1 MANPWD
7 NDPIVRSRKTDPR
20 IDEREQ
26 AETRYRNLTGDAN
39 PLAQPVILPGEE
51 GYAGEGQYLPEADV
65 VVRGNMPWSND
76 LQVTPGSEAIRANS
90 NPAGAYAQS
99 AAEQLPWV
107 DEAAAWTVSKLTGEP
122 LDYVRET
129 QRMGMQIDREEQPL
143 ARNLGGVSG
152 FAAGL
157 AAPGGAYVQGGRL
170 ASGASRAAIVMA
182 RRQAALRAAGVTG
195 AYGAAYGSGAADD
208 GATNRLVGGVGGGVT
223 GAVGG
228 GVVQRYAP
236 AVVDAVGSFA
246 GRLGSIV
253 NPSGRV
259 RARGNVTPEMSAA
272 SRLSEFVT
280 PEALT
285 ERQRLIDLGL
295 QPSAMDVL
303 GGTAER
309 LVRTAAGPA
318 GPGAEMAVQGA
329 AQRQANLRPEVMSV
343 TRGLSDDPRSAEAV
357 REGLLETRGRLADEM
372 YPEAYAT
379 PVEVTDDLLAAISDE
394 PGRAALRRAR
404 AAAVARQD
412 ANQVAEI
419 DGLLRSSGTRLDMSP
434 EAIAR
439 RAEAEG
445 FTYEAFHG
453 TPAGVPIESFAPSTT
468 GTYGPGIY
476 TARSPSTA
484 SQYAGPDG
492 AVYPVRVRLAN
503 PLEASAVRNPVGN
516 MTDAEIASLLSEQG
530 RGGVLARFP
539 DDEWYVPS
547 SPDDIRS
554 RFDPF
559 TPEGYTPPPDSVSA
573 GTIDRVR
580 IAMRGRAQAMQQRP
594 DTRDIAGGLFGR
606 EAQIDTALEGVEA
619 LAPARA
625 QYRALSGAADV
636 IDNRPDIFSTDPQ
649 DFRSWVDT
657 LSPEARDAAIIGVR
671 QDILDTLGRQR
682 SAGSSSLDSLTQ
694 AQYSRDNLSAL
705 LGPEEAQRY
714 LDSVAARVQGAQRA
728 QRVSPNTNSQTF
740 GRGMDEET
748 LGVAERLG
756 AVTDAATGVMGN
768 LGGIARTVDRIRARA
783 TMSPEERAAIVQMG
797 FGSADELERIVMLA
811 DQARASRRPPPREV
825 RAWITSATSRL
836 GANNPAVR
844 ELQQLLLPAVSP
856 AQETETQP

>member
-20 IDEREQ
+20 IEEREQ

-39 PLAQPVILPGEE
+39 PLARPVILPGEE
-51 GYAGEGQYLPEADV
+51 GYAGSGQYLPEADV
-65 VVRGNMPWSND
+65 VVRGNMPWAND
-76 LQVTPGSEAIRANS
+76 LQVTPGSEAIRANA
-90 NPAGAYAQS
+90 NPLGAFAAG
-99 AAEQLPWV
+99 AAEQIPFL
-107 DEAAAWTVSKLTGEP
+107 DEAAAWTVAKLNGDSY
-122 LDYVRET
+122 DYVRET
-129 QRMGMQIDREEQPL
+129 QRMASQIDREEQPL
-143 ARNLGGVSG
+143 ARNIGGVSG
-152 FAAGL
+152 FAAGV
-157 AAPGGAYVQGGRL
+157 AAPGSAYVRGAQGATQIVRAATLGAGYGGLYGAGAAEDGYASRL
-170 ASGASRAAIVMA
+170 AG
-182 RRQAALRAAGVTG
+182 LGTG
-195 AYGAAYGSGAADD
+195 AA
-208 GATNRLVGGVGGGVT
+208 VGGVT
-223 GAVGG
+223 GGAL
-228 GVVQRYAP
+228 QAAAP
-236 AVVDAVGSFA
+236 LVSRATGAASRG
-246 GRLGSIV
+246 LNSIV

-280 PEALT
+280 PESLI

-295 QPSAMDVL
+295 EPAAMDVL

-329 AQRQANLRPEVMSV
+329 VQRQANLRPEVMSV

-357 REGLLETRGRLADEM
+357 REGLLDTRSRLADEM

-379 PVEVTDDLLAAISDE
+379 PVEVTNDLLAAISDE

-404 AAAVARQD
+404 SAAVARQD

-419 DGLLRSSGTRLDMSP
+419 DGL
-434 EAIAR
+434 IA
-439 RAEAEG
+439 G
-445 FTYEAFHG
+445 DT
-453 TPAGVPIESFAPSTT
+453 AP
-468 GTYGPGIY
+468 
-476 TARSPSTA
+476 
-484 SQYAGPDG
+484 
-492 AVYPVRVRLAN
+492 
-503 PLEASAVRNPVGN
+503 
-516 MTDAEIASLLSEQG
+516 
-530 RGGVLARFP
+530 
-539 DDEWYVPS
+539 
-547 SPDDIRS
+547 
-554 RFDPF
+554 
-559 TPEGYTPPPDSVSA
+559 VSA

-682 SAGSSSLDSLTQ
+682 NAGSGSLDTLTQ

-714 LDSVAARVQGAQRA
+714 LDSIAARVQGAQRA

-768 LGGIARTVDRIRARA
+768 LGGIARTIDRIRART

-797 FGSADELERIVMLA
+797 LGSADELERIVMLA
-811 DQARASRRPPPREV
+811 DQARASNRPPPREV
-825 RAWITSATSRL
+825 RAWLTNATARL
-836 GANNPAVR
+836 GANNPAAR
-844 ELQQLLLPAVSP
+844 ELQQLLLPAISP

>member
-51 GYAGEGQYLPEADV
+51 GYAGSGQYLPEADV
-65 VVRGNMPWSND
+65 VVRGNVPWAND

-90 NPAGAYAQS
+90 NPVGAYAQS
-99 AAEQLPWV
+99 AAEQLPWI

-122 LDYVRET
+122 IEYVRET

-170 ASGASRAAIVMA
+170 ASGASRAAIVAA

-208 GATNRLVGGVGGGVT
+208 GATNRLVGGVGGGIT

-280 PEALT
+280 PESLT

-295 QPSAMDVL
+295 DPAAMDVL

-329 AQRQANLRPEVMSV
+329 VQRQANLRPEVMSV

-357 REGLLETRGRLADEM
+357 REGLLDTRSRLADEM

-379 PVEVTDDLLAAISDE
+379 PVEVTNDLLAAISDE

-419 DGLLRSSGTRLDMSP
+419 DGL
-434 EAIAR
+434 IA
-439 RAEAEG
+439 G
-445 FTYEAFHG
+445 DT
-453 TPAGVPIESFAPSTT
+453 AP
-468 GTYGPGIY
+468 
-476 TARSPSTA
+476 
-484 SQYAGPDG
+484 
-492 AVYPVRVRLAN
+492 
-503 PLEASAVRNPVGN
+503 
-516 MTDAEIASLLSEQG
+516 
-530 RGGVLARFP
+530 
-539 DDEWYVPS
+539 
-547 SPDDIRS
+547 
-554 RFDPF
+554 
-559 TPEGYTPPPDSVSA
+559 VSA

-649 DFRSWVDT
+649 DFSAWVDT

-682 SAGSSSLDSLTQ
+682 NAGSGSLDTLTQ

-714 LDSVAARVQGAQRA
+714 LDSIAARVQGAQRA

-768 LGGIARTVDRIRARA
+768 LGGIARTIDRIRART

-797 FGSADELERIVMLA
+797 LGSADELERIVMLA
-811 DQARASRRPPPREV
+811 DQARASNRPPPREV
-825 RAWITSATSRL
+825 RAWLTNATARL
-836 GANNPAVR
+836 GANNPAAR
-844 ELQQLLLPAVSP
+844 ELQQLLLPAISP

>member
-51 GYAGEGQYLPEADV
+51 GYAGSGQYLPEADV
-65 VVRGNMPWSND
+65 VVRGNVPWAND

-90 NPAGAYAQS
+90 NPVGAYAQS
-99 AAEQLPWV
+99 AAEQLPWI

-122 LDYVRET
+122 IEYVRET

-157 AAPGGAYVQGGRL
+157 AAPGAAYVQRARGAAQIGRAVAL
-170 ASGASRAAIVMA
+170 GA
-182 RRQAALRAAGVTG
+182 G
-195 AYGAAYGSGAADD
+195 YGAAYGSGAAED
-208 GATNRLVGGVGGGVT
+208 GYASRLAGLGTGAAVGGVT
-223 GAVGG
+223 GGAL
-228 GVVQRYAP
+228 QAAAP
-236 AVVDAVGSFA
+236 LVSRATGAASRG
-246 GRLGSIV
+246 LNSIV

-280 PEALT
+280 PESLT

-295 QPSAMDVL
+295 EPAAMDVL

-329 AQRQANLRPEVMSV
+329 VQRQANLRPEVMSV

-357 REGLLETRGRLADEM
+357 RDALLETRDALATTQ
-372 YPEAYAT
+372 YAAPYSQQVPLTPEAVRSLRGQYGASAIREAIEDELASPT
-379 PVEVTDDLLAAISDE
+379 YNADVVAELESLLGTDIGDVSSLS
-394 PGRAALRRAR
+394 GRAL
-404 AAAVARQD
+404 
-412 ANQVAEI
+412 
-419 DGLLRSSGTRLDMSP
+419 
-434 EAIAR
+434 
-439 RAEAEG
+439 
-445 FTYEAFHG
+445 
-453 TPAGVPIESFAPSTT
+453 
-468 GTYGPGIY
+468 
-476 TARSPSTA
+476 
-484 SQYAGPDG
+484 
-492 AVYPVRVRLAN
+492 
-503 PLEASAVRNPVGN
+503 
-516 MTDAEIASLLSEQG
+516 
-530 RGGVLARFP
+530 
-539 DDEWYVPS
+539 
-547 SPDDIRS
+547 
-554 RFDPF
+554 
-559 TPEGYTPPPDSVSA
+559 
-573 GTIDRVR
+573 DRVR
-580 IAMRGRAQAMQQRP
+580 IALRDTSEGLMRGERPARTRARGVAQRVE
-594 DTRDIAGGLFGR
+594 GV
-606 EAQIDTALEGVEA
+606 DTALDAADGLKE
-619 LAPARA
+619 ARA
-625 QYRALSGAADV
+625 TYSNLSGAADV

-649 DFRSWVDT
+649 DFRAWVDT

-682 SAGSSSLDSLTQ
+682 NAGSGSLDTLTQ

-705 LGPEEAQRY
+705 LGPEDAQRY
-714 LDSVAARVQGAQRA
+714 LDSIAARVQGAQRA

-740 GRGMDEET
+740 GRGMDEQT

-768 LGGIARTVDRIRARA
+768 LGGIARTIDRIRART

-797 FGSADELERIVMLA
+797 LGSADELERIVMLA
-811 DQARASRRPPPREV
+811 DQARASNRPPPREV
-825 RAWITSATSRL
+825 RAWLTNATARL
-836 GANNPAVR
+836 GANNPAAR
-844 ELQQLLLPAVSP
+844 ELQQLLLPAISP

>member
-20 IDEREQ
+20 INEREQ

-51 GYAGEGQYLPEADV
+51 GYAGDGQYLPEADV
-65 VVRGNMPWSND
+65 VVRGNVPWAND
-76 LQVTPGSEAIRANS
+76 LQVTPGSEAIRANA
-90 NPAGAYAQS
+90 NPLGAFAAG
-99 AAEQLPWV
+99 AAEQIPFL
-107 DEAAAWTVSKLTGEP
+107 DEAAAWTVAKLNGDSY
-122 LDYVRET
+122 DYVRET
-129 QRMGMQIDREEQPL
+129 QRMASQIDREEQPL
-143 ARNLGGVSG
+143 ARNAGGVTG
-152 FAAGL
+152 FAAGI
-157 AAPGGAYVQGGRL
+157 AAPGASYVRGAQGAAQIG
-170 ASGASRAAIVMA
+170 RAAT
-182 RRQAALRAAGVTG
+182 LGAGYGG
-195 AYGAAYGSGAADD
+195 AYGAGAAED
-208 GATNRLVGGVGGGVT
+208 GYASRLAGLGTGAAVGGVT
-223 GAVGG
+223 GGAL
-228 GVVQRYAP
+228 QAAAP
-236 AVVDAVGSFA
+236 LVSRATGAASRG
-246 GRLGSIV
+246 LNSIV

-280 PEALT
+280 PESLV

-295 QPSAMDVL
+295 QPAAMDVL

-329 AQRQANLRPEVMSV
+329 VQRQANLRPEVMSV

-357 REGLLETRGRLADEM
+357 RDGLLDTRGRLADEM

-379 PVEVTDDLLAAISDE
+379 PVEVTNDLLAAISDE

-419 DGLLRSSGTRLDMSP
+419 DGL
-434 EAIAR
+434 IA
-439 RAEAEG
+439 G
-445 FTYEAFHG
+445 DT
-453 TPAGVPIESFAPSTT
+453 AP
-468 GTYGPGIY
+468 
-476 TARSPSTA
+476 
-484 SQYAGPDG
+484 
-492 AVYPVRVRLAN
+492 
-503 PLEASAVRNPVGN
+503 
-516 MTDAEIASLLSEQG
+516 
-530 RGGVLARFP
+530 
-539 DDEWYVPS
+539 
-547 SPDDIRS
+547 
-554 RFDPF
+554 
-559 TPEGYTPPPDSVSA
+559 VSA

-580 IAMRGRAQAMQQRP
+580 IAMRGRAQEMQQRP
-594 DTRDIAGGLFGR
+594 STRDIAGGLFGR

-797 FGSADELERIVMLA
+797 LGSADELERIVMLA
-811 DQARASRRPPPREV
+811 DQARANRRPPPREV

-836 GANNPAVR
+836 GANNPAIR

>member
-1 MANPWD
+1 MANWQDAPV
-7 NDPIVRSRKTDPR
+7 VRSRQSDAR
-20 IDEREQ
+20 INEREQ
-26 AETRYRNLTGDAN
+26 AETRYRNVTGDAN

-51 GYAGEGQYLPEADV
+51 GYAGSGQYLPEADV
-65 VVRGNMPWSND
+65 VVRGQNWQRAPEIGAGD
-76 LQVTPGSEAIRANS
+76 AAIRANA
-90 NPAGAYAQS
+90 NPVGAFSQG
-99 AAEQLPWV
+99 AAEQIPFL
-107 DEAAAWTVSKLTGEP
+107 DEAAARAVSLITGEP
-122 LDYVRET
+122 YDYVRET
-129 QRMGMQIDREEQPL
+129 QRMGSQIDREEQGL
-143 ARNLGGVSG
+143 ARNAGGVTG
-152 FAAGL
+152 FAAGI
-157 AAPGGAYVQGGRL
+157 AAPGAAYVRGAQGAAQIG
-170 ASGASRAAIVMA
+170 RAAT
-182 RRQAALRAAGVTG
+182 LGAGYGG
-195 AYGAAYGSGAADD
+195 AYGAGAAED
-208 GATNRLVGGVGGGVT
+208 GYASRLAGLGTGAAVGGVT
-223 GAVGG
+223 GGTLQAAAPLVSRAAGAASR
-228 GVVQRYAP
+228 GV
-236 AVVDAVGSFA
+236 S
-246 GRLGSIV
+246 SIV
-253 NPSGRV
+253 NPTGRL
-259 RARGNVTPEMSAA
+259 RARGNITPEASAA
-272 SRLSEFVT
+272 SRFSEFVT

-329 AQRQANLRPEVMSV
+329 VQRQANLRPEVMSV

-379 PVEVTDDLLAAISDE
+379 PVEVTNDLLAAISDE

-404 AAAVARQD
+404 AAAVARQG

-419 DGLLRSSGTRLDMSP
+419 DGL
-434 EAIAR
+434 IA
-439 RAEAEG
+439 G
-445 FTYEAFHG
+445 DT
-453 TPAGVPIESFAPSTT
+453 AP
-468 GTYGPGIY
+468 
-476 TARSPSTA
+476 
-484 SQYAGPDG
+484 
-492 AVYPVRVRLAN
+492 
-503 PLEASAVRNPVGN
+503 
-516 MTDAEIASLLSEQG
+516 
-530 RGGVLARFP
+530 
-539 DDEWYVPS
+539 
-547 SPDDIRS
+547 
-554 RFDPF
+554 
-559 TPEGYTPPPDSVSA
+559 VSA

-682 SAGSSSLDSLTQ
+682 NAGSSSLDSLTQ

-714 LDSVAARVQGAQRA
+714 LDGITARVQGAQRA
-728 QRVSPNTNSQTF
+728 ARVSPNTNSQTF
-740 GRGMDEET
+740 GRGLDEET

-756 AVTDAATGVMGN
+756 AVTDAATGAMGN
-768 LGGIARTVDRIRARA
+768 LGGIARTIDRVRDSVRGAV
-783 TMSPEERAAIVQMG
+783 MSPQERAAIVQMG
-797 FGSADELERIVMLA
+797 LGSADELERIVMLS
-811 DQARASRRPPPREV
+811 DQARNAGRRPPREV
-825 RAWITSATSRL
+825 RAWVVSATNRL
-836 GANNPAVR
+836 GSNNPAVR
-844 ELQQLLLPAVSP
+844 ELQQLLLPAISP

>member
-1 MANPWD
+1 MATQD
-7 NDPIVRSRKTDPR
+7 DPFAADRLYTERAATRPNASPQSRPLGYRVLSSTYTTESE
-20 IDEREQ
+20 DELRAQGYEKQ
-26 AETRYRNLTGDAN
+26 ADGNWARTVS
-39 PLAQPVILPGEE
+39 QVQLPP
-51 GYAGEGQYLPEADV
+51 QEADPFAED
-65 VVRGNMPWSND
+65 RIATAGM
-76 LQVTPGSEAIRANS
+76 EAIRANS
-90 NPAGAYAQS
+90 NPVGAYAQS
-99 AAEQLPWV
+99 AAEQLPWI

-122 LDYVRET
+122 IEYVRET

-143 ARNLGGVSG
+143 ARNLGGISG

-157 AAPGGAYVQGGRL
+157 AAPGAAYVRGAQGAAQIG
-170 ASGASRAAIVMA
+170 RAA
-182 RRQAALRAAGVTG
+182 ALGS
-195 AYGAAYGSGAADD
+195 AYGAAYGSGAAED
-208 GATNRLVGGVGGGVT
+208 GYASRLAGLGTGAAVGGVT
-223 GAVGG
+223 GGAL
-228 GVVQRYAP
+228 QAAAP
-236 AVVDAVGSFA
+236 LVSRATGAASRG
-246 GRLGSIV
+246 LNSIV

-280 PEALT
+280 PESLI
-285 ERQRLIDLGL
+285 ERQRLIDLGI
-295 QPSAMDVL
+295 QPAAMDVL

-329 AQRQANLRPEVMSV
+329 VQRQANLRPEVMSV

-357 REGLLETRGRLADEM
+357 REGLLDTRSRLADEM

-379 PVEVTDDLLAAISDE
+379 PVEVTNDLLAAISDE

-419 DGLLRSSGTRLDMSP
+419 DSLLKSSGSRLDMSP

-439 RAEAEG
+439 RAEADG

-453 TPAGVPIESFAPSTT
+453 TPAGGPIESFTPSTT

-484 SQYAGPDG
+484 SQYAGPEG
-492 AVYPVRVRLAN
+492 SVYPVRVRLAN
-503 PLEASAVRNPVGN
+503 PLEANSVRNPVGN
-516 MTDAEIASLLSEQG
+516 MTDDQIASMLSEQG

-539 DDEWYVPS
+539 DDEWYVPR
-547 SPDDIRS
+547 SPNDIRS

-559 TPEGYTPPPDSVSA
+559 VPDGYVPPPDSVSA

-649 DFRSWVDT
+649 DFRAWVDT

-682 SAGSSSLDSLTQ
+682 NAGSGSLDALTQ
-694 AQYSRDNLSAL
+694 AQYSRANLSSL
-705 LGPEEAQRY
+705 LGPEGAQRY
-714 LDSVAARVQGAQRA
+714 MDSVAARVQGAQRA

-740 GRGMDEET
+740 GRGMDEDT

-768 LGGIARTVDRIRARA
+768 LGGIARTIDRIRART

-797 FGSADELERIVMLA
+797 LGSADELERIVMLA
-811 DQARASRRPPPREV
+811 DQARASNRPPPREV
-825 RAWITSATSRL
+825 RAWLTNATARL
-836 GANNPAVR
+836 GANNPAAR
-844 ELQQLLLPAVSP
+844 ELQQLLLPAISP

>member
-51 GYAGEGQYLPEADV
+51 GYAGSGQYLPEADV
-65 VVRGNMPWSND
+65 VVRGNVPWAND
-76 LQVTPGSEAIRANS
+76 MQVTPGSEAIRANA
-90 NPAGAYAQS
+90 NPVGAYAQS

-152 FAAGL
+152 FAAGI
-157 AAPGGAYVQGGRL
+157 AAPGAAYVRGARGAAQIGR
-170 ASGASRAAIVMA
+170 AT
-182 RRQAALRAAGVTG
+182 ALGTG
-195 AYGAAYGSGAADD
+195 YGAAYGSGAAED
-208 GATNRLVGGVGGGVT
+208 GYASRLAGLGTGAAVGGVT
-223 GAVGG
+223 GGTLQAAAPLVSRATGAVGR
-228 GVVQRYAP
+228 GV
-236 AVVDAVGSFA
+236 S
-246 GRLGSIV
+246 SIV
-253 NPSGRV
+253 NPTGRL
-259 RARGNVTPEMSAA
+259 RARGNITPEVSAA
-272 SRLSEFVT
+272 SRFSEFVT

-295 QPSAMDVL
+295 QPSVMDVT

-329 AQRQANLRPEVMSV
+329 VQRQANLRPEVMSV
-343 TRGLSDDPRSAEAV
+343 TRGLSDDPRSAQAV
-357 REGLLETRGRLADEM
+357 REGLLDTRSRLADEM

-379 PVEVTDDLLAAISDE
+379 PVEVTDELIAAISDE

-419 DGLLRSSGTRLDMSP
+419 DGL
-434 EAIAR
+434 IA
-439 RAEAEG
+439 G
-445 FTYEAFHG
+445 DT
-453 TPAGVPIESFAPSTT
+453 AP
-468 GTYGPGIY
+468 
-476 TARSPSTA
+476 
-484 SQYAGPDG
+484 
-492 AVYPVRVRLAN
+492 
-503 PLEASAVRNPVGN
+503 
-516 MTDAEIASLLSEQG
+516 
-530 RGGVLARFP
+530 
-539 DDEWYVPS
+539 
-547 SPDDIRS
+547 
-554 RFDPF
+554 
-559 TPEGYTPPPDSVSA
+559 VSA

-594 DTRDIAGGLFGR
+594 DTRDIAGGLFRR
-606 EAQIDTALEGVEA
+606 EGKIDTALEGVEA
-619 LAPARA
+619 IAPARA

-682 SAGSSSLDSLTQ
+682 NAGSGSMDTLTQ
-694 AQYSRDNLSAL
+694 AQYSRDNLASL
-705 LGPEEAQRY
+705 LGPEESQRY
-714 LDSVAARVQGAQRA
+714 LDSIAARVQGAQRA
-728 QRVSPNTNSQTF
+728 LRVSPNTNSQSF
-740 GRGMDEET
+740 GRIIDEET
-748 LGVAERLG
+748 IGMAERLG
-756 AVTDAATGVMGN
+756 AVQDVATGAMGN
-768 LGGIARTVDRIRARA
+768 LGGIARTIDRVRARA

-797 FGSADELERIVMLA
+797 LGSADELERIVMLA
-811 DQARASRRPPPREV
+811 DQARANRRPPPREV

-844 ELQQLLLPAVSP
+844 EIQQLLLPAVSP

>member
-51 GYAGEGQYLPEADV
+51 GYAGDGQYLPEANV
-65 VVRGNMPWSND
+65 VVRGNVPWAND

-90 NPAGAYAQS
+90 NPVGAFAQG
-99 AAEQLPWV
+99 AAEQIPFL
-107 DEAAAWTVSKLTGEP
+107 DEAAARAVSLITGEP
-122 LDYVRET
+122 YDYVRET
-129 QRMGMQIDREEQPL
+129 QRMGNQIDREEQPL
-143 ARNLGGVSG
+143 ARNAGGVTG
-152 FAAGL
+152 FAAGI
-157 AAPGGAYVQGGRL
+157 AAPGAAYVRGAQGAAQIG
-170 ASGASRAAIVMA
+170 RAAT
-182 RRQAALRAAGVTG
+182 LGAGYGG
-195 AYGAAYGSGAADD
+195 AYGAGAAED
-208 GATNRLVGGVGGGVT
+208 GYASRLAGLGTGAAVGGVT
-223 GAVGG
+223 GGALQAAAPLVSRATGAVGR
-228 GVVQRYAP
+228 GV
-236 AVVDAVGSFA
+236 S
-246 GRLGSIV
+246 SIV
-253 NPSGRV
+253 NPTGRL
-259 RARGNVTPEMSAA
+259 RARGNITPEVSAA
-272 SRLSEFVT
+272 SRFAEFVT

-329 AQRQANLRPEVMSV
+329 VQRQANLRPEVMSV
-343 TRGLSDDPRSAEAV
+343 TRGLSDDPRSADAV

-379 PVEVTDDLLAAISDE
+379 PVEVTNDLLAAISDE

-419 DGLLRSSGTRLDMSP
+419 DGL
-434 EAIAR
+434 IA
-439 RAEAEG
+439 G
-445 FTYEAFHG
+445 DT
-453 TPAGVPIESFAPSTT
+453 AP
-468 GTYGPGIY
+468 
-476 TARSPSTA
+476 
-484 SQYAGPDG
+484 
-492 AVYPVRVRLAN
+492 
-503 PLEASAVRNPVGN
+503 
-516 MTDAEIASLLSEQG
+516 
-530 RGGVLARFP
+530 
-539 DDEWYVPS
+539 
-547 SPDDIRS
+547 
-554 RFDPF
+554 
-559 TPEGYTPPPDSVSA
+559 VSA

-636 IDNRPDIFSTDPQ
+636 IENRPDIFSTDPQ
-649 DFRSWVDT
+649 DFRAWVDT

-682 SAGSSSLDSLTQ
+682 NAGSSSLDSLTQ

-714 LDSVAARVQGAQRA
+714 LDNVAARVQGAQRA

-768 LGGIARTVDRIRARA
+768 LGGIARTIDRIRARA

-811 DQARASRRPPPREV
+811 DQARANRRPPPREV
-825 RAWITSATSRL
+825 RAWVTSAMARL
-836 GANNPAVR
+836 GANNPVAR
-844 ELQQLLLPAVSP
+844 DIERLLLPTRVS
-856 AQETETQP
+856 AQEEETRP

>member
-39 PLAQPVILPGEE
+39 PLAHPVILPGEE
-51 GYAGEGQYLPEADV
+51 GYAGSGQYLPEADV
-65 VVRGNMPWSND
+65 VVRGNVPWAND

-90 NPAGAYAQS
+90 NPVGAFAQG
-99 AAEQLPWV
+99 AAEQIPFL
-107 DEAAAWTVSKLTGEP
+107 DEAAARAVSLITGEP
-122 LDYVRET
+122 YDYVRET
-129 QRMGMQIDREEQPL
+129 QRMGNQIDREEQPL
-143 ARNLGGVSG
+143 ARN
-152 FAAGL
+152 A
-157 AAPGGAYVQGGRL
+157 
-170 ASGASRAAIVMA
+170 
-182 RRQAALRAAGVTG
+182 
-195 AYGAAYGSGAADD
+195 
-208 GATNRLVGGVGGGVT
+208 GGVT
-223 GAVGG
+223 GFAVGVAAPGSAYVRGAQGAAQISRAATLGAGYGGLYGAGAAEDGYASRLAGLGTGAAVGG
-228 GVVQRYAP
+228 VTGGALQAASPLVSRATG
-236 AVVDAVGSFA
+236 AASRG
-246 GRLGSIV
+246 LNSIV

-280 PEALT
+280 PEALI
-285 ERQRLIDLGL
+285 ERQRLVDLGI
-295 QPSAMDVL
+295 QPAAMDVL

-329 AQRQANLRPEVMSV
+329 VQRQANLRPEVMSV

-357 REGLLETRGRLADEM
+357 REGLLDTRSRLADEM

-379 PVEVTDDLLAAISDE
+379 PVEVTNDLLAAISDE

-419 DGLLRSSGTRLDMSP
+419 DGL
-434 EAIAR
+434 IA
-439 RAEAEG
+439 G
-445 FTYEAFHG
+445 DT
-453 TPAGVPIESFAPSTT
+453 AP
-468 GTYGPGIY
+468 
-476 TARSPSTA
+476 
-484 SQYAGPDG
+484 
-492 AVYPVRVRLAN
+492 
-503 PLEASAVRNPVGN
+503 
-516 MTDAEIASLLSEQG
+516 
-530 RGGVLARFP
+530 
-539 DDEWYVPS
+539 
-547 SPDDIRS
+547 
-554 RFDPF
+554 
-559 TPEGYTPPPDSVSA
+559 VSA

-649 DFRSWVDT
+649 DFRAWVDT
-657 LSPEARDAAIIGVR
+657 LSPEAGDAAIIGVR

-682 SAGSSSLDSLTQ
+682 SAGSGSLDTLTQ

-714 LDSVAARVQGAQRA
+714 LDSIAARVQGAQRA

-768 LGGIARTVDRIRARA
+768 LGGIARTIDRIRART

-797 FGSADELERIVMLA
+797 LGSADELERIVMLA

-825 RAWITSATSRL
+825 RAWLTNATARL
-836 GANNPAVR
+836 GANNPAAR
-844 ELQQLLLPAVSP
+844 ELQQLLLPAISP

>member
-20 IDEREQ
+20 IDEREK
-26 AETRYRNLTGDAN
+26 AETRYRNLTGDVN

-51 GYAGEGQYLPEADV
+51 GYAGSGQYLPEADV
-65 VVRGNMPWSND
+65 VVRRGVPWAND

-99 AAEQLPWV
+99 AAEQLPWI

-122 LDYVRET
+122 LEYVRET

-170 ASGASRAAIVMA
+170 ASGASRAAIVAA

-208 GATNRLVGGVGGGVT
+208 GAVNRLVGGVGGGVT

-246 GRLGSIV
+246 SRLGSIV

-259 RARGNVTPEMSAA
+259 RARGNITPEMAAA
-272 SRLSEFVT
+272 SRFSEYVT
-280 PEALT
+280 PDVMA

-295 QPSAMDVL
+295 QPNVIDVM
-303 GGTAER
+303 GGNAPER
-309 LVRTAAGPA
+309 IVRTAAGPA
-318 GPGAEMAVQGA
+318 GPGADRAVTTSI
-329 AQRQANLRPEVMSV
+329 QRQANLRPEVMSV

-379 PVEVTDDLLAAISDE
+379 PVEVTSDLLAAISDE

-419 DGLLRSSGTRLDMSP
+419 DGL
-434 EAIAR
+434 IA
-439 RAEAEG
+439 G
-445 FTYEAFHG
+445 DT
-453 TPAGVPIESFAPSTT
+453 AP
-468 GTYGPGIY
+468 
-476 TARSPSTA
+476 
-484 SQYAGPDG
+484 
-492 AVYPVRVRLAN
+492 
-503 PLEASAVRNPVGN
+503 
-516 MTDAEIASLLSEQG
+516 
-530 RGGVLARFP
+530 
-539 DDEWYVPS
+539 
-547 SPDDIRS
+547 
-554 RFDPF
+554 
-559 TPEGYTPPPDSVSA
+559 VSA

-636 IDNRPDIFSTDPQ
+636 IENRPDIFSTDPQ
-649 DFRSWVDT
+649 DFRAWVDT

-682 SAGSSSLDSLTQ
+682 NAGSSSMDTLTQ

-714 LDSVAARVQGAQRA
+714 LDSVSARVQGAQRA
-728 QRVSPNTNSQTF
+728 ARVSPNTNSQSF
-740 GRGMDEET
+740 GRILDEET
-748 LGVAERLG
+748 MGAAERLG
-756 AVTDAATGVMGN
+756 AVTDAATGVFSGN
-768 LGGIARTVDRIRARA
+768 LGGLARTIDRIRARA
-783 TMSPEERAAIVQMG
+783 TMSPEERAAIVQIG
-797 FGSADELERIVMLA
+797 LGSADELERIVMLA
-811 DQARASRRPPPREV
+811 DQARNAGRRPPREV
-825 RAWITSATSRL
+825 RAWVTNATARL
-836 GANNPAVR
+836 GSNNPAAR
-844 ELQQLLLPAVSP
+844 ELQQLLLPAISP